1 MSAQPYKNIPN
12 LQVADYACRDDGRAC
27 ALLVG
32 NMLVFELDAGLVEG
46 GTLSKLSTYLRV
58 MGANSVFVIAW
69 GYDSAGRYK
78 PGYHSAVQLSWG
90 VNAQVQTG
98 SIDAPSGVSQG
109 DTWYFAVYPGPFNKQ
124 LLKAVLE
131 AL

>member
-12 LQVADYACRDDGRAC
+12 LQVADYVCREDGKAC

-32 NMLVFELDAGLVEG
+32 NMVVFELDASMVKGDPLF
-46 GTLSKLSTYLRV
+46 KLATYLRV
-58 MGANSVFVIAW
+58 MGANSVFTVAW
-69 GYDSAGRYK
+69 GYDSAGKYK
-78 PGYHSAVQLSWG
+78 PGYFKVTQLSIS
-90 VNAQVQTG
+90 VNAHVQTAN
-98 SIDAPSGVSQG
+98 IDMPPNVAQG
-109 DTWYFAVYPGPFNKQ
+109 DTWYLAIYPGPFNKQ